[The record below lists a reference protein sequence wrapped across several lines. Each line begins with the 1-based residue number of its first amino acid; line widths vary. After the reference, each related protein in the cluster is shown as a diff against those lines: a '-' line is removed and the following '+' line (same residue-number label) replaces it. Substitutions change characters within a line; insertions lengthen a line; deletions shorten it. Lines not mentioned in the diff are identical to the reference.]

1 MLCNPG
7 SFAGLLLHDSAFSQA
22 KPLARQTISDKTYLG
37 LVHFHAQAPRLS
49 KNCRLIQKEDELQG
63 EKGLEKGASPL
74 FHLK

>member
-1 MLCNPG
+1 MILSEKIKNPTVFLEIVG
-7 SFAGLLLHDSAFSQA
+7 FL
-22 KPLARQTISDKTYLG
+22 
-37 LVHFHAQAPRLS
+37 RLS

>member
-1 MLCNPG
+1 MNGVEISECLIFVQI
-7 SFAGLLLHDSAFSQA
+7 SFEENKKPRRIAGAL
-22 KPLARQTISDKTYLG
+22 
-37 LVHFHAQAPRLS
+37 RLS